1 MIRKGMAVVVKSQC
15 PYEGSDLSVY
25 ETGHAAL
32 EAGVFQAYDMSTE
45 AVVTK
50 TMWLLGNYSK
60 REEIEKNFYKNLAGE
75 LRIPETIL
83 L

>member
-1 MIRKGMAVVVKSQC
+1 
-15 PYEGSDLSVY
+15 
-25 ETGHAAL
+25 
-32 EAGVFQAYDMSTE
+32 MSTE

-50 TMWLLGNYSK
+50 TMWLLGNYSQ

-83 L
+83 LCPKTQRSVRFDSEKYFYVPCICKYSGLCLLWR

>member
-1 MIRKGMAVVVKSQC
+1 
-15 PYEGSDLSVY
+15 
-25 ETGHAAL
+25 
-32 EAGVFQAYDMSTE
+32 MSTE

-50 TMWLLGNYSK
+50 IMWLLGNFRK
-60 REEIEKNFYKNLAGE
+60 RDEIEKYFYKNLAGE

>member
-1 MIRKGMAVVVKSQC
+1 
-15 PYEGSDLSVY
+15 
-25 ETGHAAL
+25 
-32 EAGVFQAYDMSTE
+32 MSTE

-50 TMWLLGNYSK
+50 TMWLLGNYSQ